1 MADHPR
7 TKLQYVITAAITL
20 PALYLSF
27 LIYQSG
33 QFTIALILLCL
44 TLLFNYVYL
53 SSKAYTYR
61 YLFPGLIGFG
71 LFVIFPLIYTFVIGF
86 TKYDA
91 NHLLS
96 HQRVKSDFLNQ
107 NYIPE
112 DAVSYRYVLYR
123 QDGNPDSYRLW
134 LESEDLPEG
143 STKTRFISEPF
154 PLYPPGEIKLG
165 SNDSS
170 GPIPLDAAPEPPT
183 GTPLQ
188 LADIT
193 RPKLYLPLKT
203 HTFTTPD
210 GPGIQLESLRSFTT
224 LLPLWKEVDEGQNE
238 QLKNLQ
244 SGEIITA
251 NHEAGRYENENG
263 EQIGFGFR
271 TWTGMDNYKRIVK
284 DERVKGPF
292 IKIFIWTIIFSAA
305 SVLLTF
311 ALGMVLAVLLEWES
325 LKGRKIYRTLLIL
338 PYAVPAFLS
347 ILVFKGMFNQ
357 EAGAINEVL
366 SSLFNIKPEWI
377 TDPKLAKAMVL
388 IVNVWL
394 GYPYMMLISTGV
406 LQSIPKQIYEA
417 SSIDGS
423 NTIHD
428 FFKLTLPLI
437 ITPLAP
443 LLIASFAFN
452 FNNFNLIF
460 LLTQGGPKMVNSTGV
475 AGETDI
481 LVTYTFNLAFMDS
494 GNNYGLACAIATILF
509 AIVGTLAWINLKMT
523 NKNAALR

>member
-1 MADHPR
+1 MAANHR
-7 TKLQYVITAAITL
+7 TKLQYAVTAAITV

-33 QFTIALILLCL
+33 QFTIALILLIL
-44 TLLFNYVYL
+44 TVLFNYIYL
-53 SSKAYTYR
+53 SPKAYTYR

-86 TKYDA
+86 TQYDA
-91 NHLLS
+91 KHLLT
-96 HQRVKSDFLNQ
+96 HHRVKADFLTQ

-112 DAVSYRYVLYR
+112 GSVSYRYVLYR
-123 QDGNPDSYRLW
+123 EDGKPDNYRLW
-134 LESEDLPEG
+134 LESEDEPAG
-143 STKTRFISEPF
+143 TKPTQLWSEPF
-154 PLYPPGEIKLG
+154 ELTSPDTTKFSANPLSTSSADIQLNPAPTSLTGTSLQLGEITK
-165 SNDSS
+165 
-170 GPIPLDAAPEPPT
+170 
-183 GTPLQ
+183 
-188 LADIT
+188 
-193 RPKLYLPLKT
+193 PKLYIPLKT
-203 HTFTTPD
+203 HSFITPD
-210 GPGIQLESLRSFTT
+210 GSSVKLESLRSFTT
-224 LLPLWKEVDEGQNE
+224 LLPLWQELDNE

-244 SGEIITA
+244 SGELITA
-251 NHEAGRYENENG
+251 NTEAGHYQNQDG
-263 EQIGFGFR
+263 QQVGFGFR
-271 TWTGMDNYKRIVK
+271 TWTGMDNYKRIIE

-305 SVLLTF
+305 SVILTF

-357 EAGAINEVL
+357 EAGAINEML

-388 IVNVWL
+388 MVNVWL
-394 GYPYMMLISTGV
+394 GYPYMMLICTGV